1 MPDFRYTAHDKDGR
15 TVSAVAAA
23 SDRIALARNLRDEG
37 LIVYR
42 AVELTKLSREH
53 LKERL
58 NIFFSSVGLKEKIVF
73 ANNLGAMIDAGLSL
87 TRALDILKRE
97 TRNPK
102 LQNILSSIEMRIGQ
116 GGTLTDALSDFPE
129 VFPAFFIAMVNS
141 GEESGR
147 LPETL
152 KTVSEQLAKT
162 YELRKKIRGAM
173 IYPTI
178 IIGVIIVIGIL
189 MMVYLVPTLAE
200 TFKELDA
207 ELPVPTK
214 IVIGIS
220 DFLQN
225 NILTFLLL
233 TSGIG
238 LVFWRGMRT
247 KKGKR
252 WLAYVILRLPV
263 IGGLAKQANSAVT
276 TRTLSSL
283 ISSGIG
289 IVHALDITRQ
299 VVQNPYY
306 VDVLEIAQKEVQKG
320 LTLSSIFQKEE
331 KLYPIFVGEMIDV
344 GEETGKLSEM
354 LAKTADFYEEEV
366 DAATKNLST
375 IIEPAL
381 MIFVGL
387 AVGFFAVAMIQPI
400 YSLGDF
406 I

>member
-178 IIGVIIVIGIL
+178 IIGVIIVI
-189 MMVYLVPTLAE
+189 A
-200 TFKELDA
+200 
-207 ELPVPTK
+207 
-214 IVIGIS
+214 
-220 DFLQN
+220 
-225 NILTFLLL
+225 
-233 TSGIG
+233 
-238 LVFWRGMRT
+238 
-247 KKGKR
+247 
-252 WLAYVILRLPV
+252 
-263 IGGLAKQANSAVT
+263 
-276 TRTLSSL
+276 
-283 ISSGIG
+283 
-289 IVHALDITRQ
+289 
-299 VVQNPYY
+299 
-306 VDVLEIAQKEVQKG
+306 
-320 LTLSSIFQKEE
+320 
-331 KLYPIFVGEMIDV
+331 
-344 GEETGKLSEM
+344 
-354 LAKTADFYEEEV
+354 
-366 DAATKNLST
+366 
-375 IIEPAL
+375 
-381 MIFVGL
+381 
-387 AVGFFAVAMIQPI
+387 
-400 YSLGDF
+400 
-406 I
+406 